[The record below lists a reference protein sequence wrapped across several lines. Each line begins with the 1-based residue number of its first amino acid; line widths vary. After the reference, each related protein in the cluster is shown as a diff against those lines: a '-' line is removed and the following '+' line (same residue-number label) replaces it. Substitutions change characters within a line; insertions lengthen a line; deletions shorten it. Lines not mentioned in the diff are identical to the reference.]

1 MKVRT
6 IEIQFPCEVDTP
18 EGWERALDALLDMV
32 CKQYQKDH
40 PFDVMWPS
48 GYGSK
53 PTWSKADAAFLGKD
67 VNPNAPESGEPTWD
81 DSVYQ
86 ISMAAREDYYGDNPH
101 NPNRD
106 KLKAEQRARDDIRR
120 ASKGKT

>member
-1 MKVRT
+1 MKVKT

-18 EGWERALDALLDMV
+18 EGWERALDGLLDIV
-32 CKQYQKDH
+32 CKKYQKEN
-40 PFDVMWPS
+40 PSDVMWPS
-48 GYGSK
+48 GHGSK
-53 PTWSKADAAFLGKD
+53 PTFSQADAAFLGKPTKSD
-67 VNPNAPESGEPTWD
+67 APMSGEPTWD

-86 ISMAAREDYYGDNPH
+86 ISMAVREDYYGDNPH

-106 KLKAEQRARDDIRR
+106 ALKAEQRARDDVRR